1 MNAIIN
7 ITQNVVGNKTIKTV
21 NARALHE
28 FLGIGRGFSDW
39 IKERIE
45 KYEFIISIDYILT
58 EHKTGIRQNVT
69 KKDYHISLSMA
80 KELAMV
86 ENNAQGKEARKYFI
100 ACEARLNDTPKG
112 IVLDNPMQLRAAL
125 LAYTE
130 TVIALEASVL
140 SLTNDVVKKDEVIEK
155 QLPAVEFVRMFVER
169 GLNTCLSDAF
179 KGLGLKPTI
188 FIKRL
193 TQDGVLFKRQGGSV
207 NHAKQAHINAG
218 HFVERFSEYSTQTL
232 ITPKGVLWLTKN
244 YKAYMEEH
252 SK

>member
-1 MNAIIN
+1 
-7 ITQNVVGNKTIKTV
+7 
-21 NARALHE
+21 
-28 FLGIGRGFSDW
+28 
-39 IKERIE
+39 
-45 KYEFIISIDYILT
+45 
-58 EHKTGIRQNVT
+58 
-69 KKDYHISLSMA
+69 MA